1 MSLELLRRIIS
12 VRLSILIPDSQ
23 PADVCKSLLAAA
35 GTTSLEPAERWRLW
49 TGLPTNQ
56 LTVRRR
62 FKASDDRLDLI
73 ASHSLNRGALR
84 FILRFSNSGGRG
96 TLIRGWPGDPVSIVF
111 ILVVAVCGWT
121 LWLNP
126 GQDTVWLMLTLAPA
140 SLLSYF
146 AVVMN
151 FRNEVRDWVLSLYP
165 DCECGPANR
174 GR

>member
-12 VRLSILIPDSQ
+12 VRLLIHIPDSQ
-23 PADVCKSLLAAA
+23 PADICSSLLAAA
-35 GTTSLEPAERWRLW
+35 GTTSLESAERWRLW
-49 TGLPTNQ
+49 TGLPANQ

-62 FKASDDRLDLI
+62 YKASDDRLDLI

-84 FILRFSNSGGRG
+84 FILRFSNNGDRG
-96 TLIRGWPGDPVSIVF
+96 TLVRGWPGDPLSIVF
-111 ILVVAVCGWT
+111 ILVVAVCVWT

-140 SLLSYF
+140 SLLSYVT
-146 AVVMN
+146 VVVR

-165 DCECGPANR
+165 DGDCGPANR
-174 GR
+174 ER